1 MSNASSQM
9 SSLESRQRQASQ
21 AQRTMEAKTAFVAS
35 LTSAGA
41 SIDTELQERA
51 KNIHANDKAL
61 TKQEKDLR
69 NETQRLAKQNDTMQ
83 KFVDKSNK
91 QLATFDNLEPIQA
104 DLEQDLDE
112 LEELLRMIEEE
123 AKQQEHNDVEEE

>member
-1 MSNASSQM
+1 MSNASSQL
-9 SSLESRQRQASQ
+9 SSLESRQRQVSQ
-21 AQRTMEAKTAFVAS
+21 AQRTIEAKTAFVAS

-61 TKQEKDLR
+61 TKQEKNLR
-69 NETQRLAKQNDTMQ
+69 KETKKLAKHNDTMQ

-91 QLATFDNLEPIQA
+91 QLASFDNLEPMQA
-104 DLEQDLDE
+104 DLDKDLDE
-112 LEELLRMIEEE
+112 LEEMLRMIEEE
-123 AKQQEHNDVEEE
+123 AEQEHGHIEG

>member
-1 MSNASSQM
+1 MSNASSQL
-9 SSLESRQRQASQ
+9 SSLESRQRQVSQ
-21 AQRTMEAKTAFVAS
+21 AQRTIEAKTAFVAS

-69 NETQRLAKQNDTMQ
+69 KETQKLAKQNDTMQ

-91 QLATFDNLEPIQA
+91 QLASFDNLESMQA
-104 DLEQDLDE
+104 DLDQDLDE
-112 LEELLRMIEEE
+112 LEEMLKMIEGE
-123 AKQQEHNDVEEE
+123 AEQEHGHTEE